1 MARKRRSVFK
11 WTLLFA
17 FLGFWA
23 WCLIVDDLGRDI
35 FLEKIKQPPGGKEL
49 KFRKIKHNEPKEDE
63 PDADDLAALL
73 IMQKAHVL
81 GRSMARG
88 GAIKPNSEQIDAL
101 SRRAQTAAEDT
112 HTRGWFKQYFE
123 SGFWDGWKSR

>member
-1 MARKRRSVFK
+1 MARKRPAVFK
-11 WTLLFA
+11 WILFA
-17 FLGFWA
+17 FLGWVL
-23 WCLIVDDLGRDI
+23 WCVVASEFNRDG
-35 FLEKIKQPPGGKEL
+35 LLREMKQPPGGKEL

>member
-1 MARKRRSVFK
+1 MARKRPAVFK
-11 WTLLFA
+11 WILFA
-17 FLGFWA
+17 FLGWVL
-23 WCLIVDDLGRDI
+23 WCVVASEFNRDG
-35 FLEKIKQPPGGKEL
+35 LLREMKQPPGGKEL

-63 PDADDLAALL
+63 PVGDDLAALL

-101 SRRAQTAAEDT
+101 SRRAQTAADDT
-112 HTRGWFKQYFE
+112 HSRGWFKLYFE
-123 SGFWDGWKSR
+123 LGFWDGWKSR

>member
-1 MARKRRSVFK
+1 MIKMFK
-11 WTLLFA
+11 WLFA
-17 FLGFWA
+17 AVFALFVIGVIGA
-23 WCLIVDDLGRDI
+23 IID
-35 FLEKIKQPPGGKEL
+35 PPPAPPRQDPAISKKES
-49 KFRKIKHNEPKEDE
+49 EDG
-63 PDADDLAALL
+63 LL

-101 SRRAQTAAEDT
+101 SRRAQTAADDT

-123 SGFWDGWKSR
+123 FGFWDGWKSR